1 MLVLLMA
8 AAKIL
13 VVKAGI
19 SIGQAREPL
28 LKGRLSAVDL
38 FVQTSL
44 NQMLWKQQTLF
55 TLLQNKLP

>member
-19 SIGQAREPL
+19 SIGQARE
-28 LKGRLSAVDL
+28 LKGKAQYS
-38 FVQTSL
+38 
-44 NQMLWKQQTLF
+44 
-55 TLLQNKLP
+55 